1 LLRAIIL
8 PRHISPMKTFLT
20 LCCILFSAFP
30 SSPEQP
36 KSFRDL
42 QWKYPRVRTASA
54 EKDSL
59 LRQRFQEKGIPYAPH
74 AILLRAFKKE
84 AALELWATAAEKQP
98 YVLVHEYRICTSSG
112 VLGPKR
118 RFGDEQV
125 PEGFY
130 ELDWFNP
137 QSNFFLSLHISYP
150 NASDRI
156 LGSHQNLG
164 GDIFLHGNCAS
175 IGCIPITD
183 DGIKEVY
190 WLAVLVHSQG
200 QRHLPIQIFP
210 ARLTSDGFNSLS
222 ATHSNQPDLL
232 AFWRNL
238 KEGYDLFEKSHQLPG
253 IKTAP
258 YGAYEFLPRAP
269 AFSPHSSENSRAKSR

>member
-1 LLRAIIL
+1 
-8 PRHISPMKTFLT
+8 MKTTLT
-20 LCCILFSAFP
+20 LTLAILFLSPLPSA
-30 SSPEQP
+30 PEQQ
-36 KSFRDL
+36 KSFREL
-42 QWKYPRVRTASA
+42 QWNYPRVRTAAA
-54 EKDSL
+54 EKDHL
-59 LRQRFQEKGIPYAPH
+59 LRQRFQEKGLPYPPH

-84 AALELWATAAEKQP
+84 AALELWATATENQP

-130 ELDWFNP
+130 DLDWFNP

-156 LGSHQNLG
+156 LGSHQNPG
-164 GDIFLHGNCAS
+164 GDIFLHGDCAS

-200 QRHLPIQIFP
+200 QQHLPIQIFP
-210 ARLTSDGFNSLS
+210 ARLTEDGFQSLV
-222 ATHSNQPDLL
+222 ATNPNQSNLVP
-232 AFWRNL
+232 FWRNL
-238 KEGYDLFEKSHQLPG
+238 KEGYDLFERNHRLPR
-253 IKTAP
+253 IKTNP
-258 YGAYEFLPRAP
+258 RGAYEF
-269 AFSPHSSENSRAKSR
+269 SPHNVAP